1 MKQTS
6 LLLAILLLFSCF
18 AYAELQNPGPARET
32 LESGKV
38 IVPER
43 TRDIPEYTFITNP
56 VELTTSYYDYMP
68 GSYNSIPIRVQPTTG
83 GIYIV
88 YHSEEVSGAQR
99 RVFYSYI
106 DADGNVV
113 NTSTISTSDIKE
125 GYPGIAIDPETE
137 DPMVSWHSDL
147 DPSSTELECAFT
159 YDLFHLMGGPGLWK
173 TPFAVINSAAM
184 TTPLPDDE
192 FEWPTV
198 NVGPS
203 PVAGKRRVYVTA
215 NNGTAGPSGDPS
227 ENVMIAYA
235 DFDGNDLASQSELDW
250 TYRTIDQLDAWHVE
264 ATTHR
269 PFLAFTISETD
280 GTIAYVGYDTEDRL
294 TALVNTNYGEGPFEL
309 YQTDPLS
316 LNTIDN
322 PLNQDGTPYFDLEPG
337 ENLFMGPINSHH
349 HSARFID
356 NDSRIVWNGAWGL
369 QVDNADNS
377 YYPWL
382 QFPKVMS
389 FDMATHEF
397 NCIDVDLT
405 GSNPNDNTPMIPW
418 DLDADGQVDSFDD
431 EGMVEMYSGFPY
443 YYDVDDAVFHENNFK
458 VTKNEEKN
466 WVVALWQDGL
476 KNKLAVAGDPNYVDW
491 ANVAE
496 LAIVI
501 SGDGGETWS
510 DPLFLNN
517 IDTPEFGGMMPAYF
531 YPSDIIRDLG
541 NNHGQLDLFF
551 FDDNSFG
558 STIQGYGNDDGGTL
572 MYCSID
578 LDFSIVNDAPNHT
591 TAPVNVVLNQN
602 YPNPFNPTTEISY
615 NLTQAGAV
623 TLEVF
628 NSRGQKVKTLVSE
641 TQTAGTH
648 TVEWNGTDDSSNAV
662 SSGMYFYKM
671 KTGTTE
677 VAKKMILMK

>member
-1 MKQTS
+1 
-6 LLLAILLLFSCF
+6 
-18 AYAELQNPGPARET
+18 
-32 LESGKV
+32 
-38 IVPER
+38 
-43 TRDIPEYTFITNP
+43 
-56 VELTTSYYDYMP
+56 
-68 GSYNSIPIRVQPTTG
+68 
-83 GIYIV
+83 
-88 YHSEEVSGAQR
+88 
-99 RVFYSYI
+99 
-106 DADGNVV
+106 
-113 NTSTISTSDIKE
+113 
-125 GYPGIAIDPETE
+125 
-137 DPMVSWHSDL
+137 
-147 DPSSTELECAFT
+147 
-159 YDLFHLMGGPGLWK
+159 
-173 TPFAVINSAAM
+173 
-184 TTPLPDDE
+184 
-192 FEWPTV
+192 
-198 NVGPS
+198 
-203 PVAGKRRVYVTA
+203 
-215 NNGTAGPSGDPS
+215 
-227 ENVMIAYA
+227 
-235 DFDGNDLASQSELDW
+235 
-250 TYRTIDQLDAWHVE
+250 
-264 ATTHR
+264 
-269 PFLAFTISETD
+269 
-280 GTIAYVGYDTEDRL
+280 
-294 TALVNTNYGEGPFEL
+294 
-309 YQTDPLS
+309 
-316 LNTIDN
+316 
-322 PLNQDGTPYFDLEPG
+322 
-337 ENLFMGPINSHH
+337 
-349 HSARFID
+349 
-356 NDSRIVWNGAWGL
+356 
-369 QVDNADNS
+369 
-377 YYPWL
+377 
-382 QFPKVMS
+382 MS